1 MTNGLKDAEKGAV
14 LYEDDPTNWGRIIA
28 MLLAIGVLV
37 AACAVSWVFANW
49 QTSLM
54 VFGILVF
61 VYILVFGYR
70 WIYVAIRTTPRDMS

>member
-1 MTNGLKDAEKGAV
+1 MTNGVKDPEKGKV
-14 LYEDDPTNWGRIIA
+14 IYDDDPTNWCRIIA
-28 MLLAIGVLV
+28 MILAILVLI
-37 AACAVSWVFANW
+37 AACAVSWVFQNW

-61 VYILVFGYR
+61 VYIIVFGYR